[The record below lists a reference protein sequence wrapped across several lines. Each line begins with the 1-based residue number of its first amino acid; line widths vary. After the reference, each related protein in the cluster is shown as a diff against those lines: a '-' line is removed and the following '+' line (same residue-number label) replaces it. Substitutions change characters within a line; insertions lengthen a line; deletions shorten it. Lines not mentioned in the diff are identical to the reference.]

1 MRYSQ
6 VIYSRNIRYFAR
18 YYRLVAL
25 SVMVAVMVIVGSLV
39 VGDSVRGTLR
49 HQVEERLG
57 NSETIIFANQSYLSD
72 EILQEELLM
81 DGCRGYL
88 LSQGFISHN
97 GRMIPVM
104 VWGCDDEDL
113 DYGVAKI
120 NSALAEE
127 LGNDNAEDIVLRL
140 PAKGLIPSGSLFVTK
155 NYTTSIRLKISS
167 TKSAE
172 EGGNINLRNEQTE
185 PFNIF
190 LSRKELA
197 EELGADSKINIIFSD
212 KVISNEQW
220 LATWQSRYSGLDISP
235 HAGGSEIT
243 SSRVFLQADVVETL
257 CRKNPSLKRLHS
269 YLANHLRSDNG
280 GDIPYSFV
288 TAVEEYE
295 GYKLEPDEVIL
306 SDYSANRLGVTI
318 GDVVTVSYFVAEDLK
333 SLSTDSLTLR
343 VKAILPLGK
352 LHQDKGLSAEFPGLS
367 DVERCSEW
375 DSDLPIDMDL
385 ITDEDEDY
393 WYKYKQT
400 PKALIAYSAVAEDW
414 ASDYGT
420 ATALRSDVSAEEI
433 RISDLQ
439 PQMFGLQLLHPRED
453 ALYAANNGVDFS
465 SLFLALGFF
474 IIAAALLLMY
484 TPLLEMYTE
493 RSGEIEVMCITGF
506 TQQRIRRKL
515 FIEALPIVFWAT
527 IVGAICGVLYT
538 QIILWLLEGVWQGAT
553 HTATFRL
560 TLQPPTIII
569 GTIVGLIL
577 ALGVVWIAIK
587 QVFESKD
594 DNVKKREKQDSLS
607 RLIGYAII
615 AFVIT
620 IAIYIQS
627 LSGKGSVL
635 LSVVAGCCAM
645 LTAIISFRAVVVWK
659 RHREI
664 YTSKLSTLRFN
675 HSKLYASRNQ
685 IGFTLA
691 VLAFGVFIVFVV
703 GLNRRSFDNRVE
715 FNTATGGYT
724 LWCESSVELQHD
736 PSTSEGRSKL
746 GIDAEWSDEFK
757 VLPCFRY
764 RADDASCLNLNKVS
778 EPTVLGVDFERM
790 TDDRFALGKNIYNTS
805 NPKEIF
811 ESLAKP
817 LGNGVYPALVDA
829 TVLQWSIVKELGDT
843 LYYKQHDGREL
854 AIVLSATLSGGL
866 FQGSILIDK
875 DLFKQAW
882 PENNGCDLFLVGT
895 GFDEQQLISAKQTLS
910 QSLYEYGMLASR
922 TSERLAMYNEVTDTY
937 LSIFMTLGSIG
948 LLLGIFSLVI
958 VVRKSLT
965 RDRANIQNMLLM
977 GFNKT
982 SLQRILYRENVVA
995 PVYAISTG
1003 FIGAIIGIGEQYA
1016 NVNIIIW
1023 LSALLIA
1030 IILLYLTS
1038 KFINNEVAKAIAY
1051 AEKTLNNKDF

>member
-1 MRYSQ
+1 MRYNR

-25 SVMVAVMVIVGSLV
+25 SVVVAVMVIVGSLV

-72 EILQEELLM
+72 EILQEESLR
-81 DGCRGYL
+81 GNCRGYL

-113 DYGVAKI
+113 DYGIAKI

-127 LGNDNAEDIVLRL
+127 LDNDNAEDIVLRL

-197 EELGADSKINIIFSD
+197 EELGADGKINIIFSD
-212 KVISNEQW
+212 KSISNEQW
-220 LATWQSRYSGLDISP
+220 LKTWQSRYSGLEISP
-235 HAGGSEIT
+235 REQGSEIT

-257 CRKNPSLKRLHS
+257 CRQNPSLNRLHS
-269 YLANHLRSDNG
+269 YLANHLRSDKG

-295 GYKLEPDEVIL
+295 GYKLEPDEIIL

-318 GDVVTVSYFVAEDLK
+318 GDDVTISYFVADDLK
-333 SLSTDSLTLR
+333 NLSTDSLTLR
-343 VKAILPLGK
+343 VKAIIPIEILQ
-352 LHQDKGLSAEFPGLS
+352 QDKGLSAEFPGLS

-400 PKALIAYSAVAEDW
+400 PKALIAYNAVLEDW
-414 ASDYGT
+414 ANDYGT
-420 ATALRSDVSAEEI
+420 ATALRCDMNAEDV
-433 RISDLQ
+433 RIDNLT
-439 PQMFGLQLLHPRED
+439 PEMFGLQLIHPRKD

-484 TPLLEMYTE
+484 NPLSEMYSE
-493 RSGEIEVMCITGF
+493 RSKEINLIRIIGF
-506 TQQRIRRKL
+506 TDQRIKRKL
-515 FIEALPIVFWAT
+515 FTEALPIVFFAS
-527 IVGAICGVLYT
+527 IIGVLCGVLYT
-538 QIILWLLEGVWQGAT
+538 QVILLLLESVWKGAT
-553 HTATFRL
+553 HTATFHL
-560 TLQPPTIII
+560 TLHTSTIII
-569 GTIVGLIL
+569 GAVTSIVMAIC
-577 ALGVVWIAIK
+577 VVWVAIK
-587 QVFESKD
+587 RAISPSS
-594 DNVKKREKQDSLS
+594 DNKSVQANTKSGLWKMA
-607 RLIGYAII
+607 IYAII
-615 AFVIT
+615 LFILTTATYVYCL
-620 IAIYIQS
+620 A
-627 LSGKGSVL
+627 GKGSVL

-645 LTAIISFRAVVVWK
+645 ITAIVIFRGIILQKRQKEISNPKLTIK
-659 RHREI
+659 RFSN
-664 YTSKLSTLRFN
+664 SKM
-675 HSKLYASRNQ
+675 YATRNQ
-685 IGFTLA
+685 TGLSLV

-715 FNTATGGYT
+715 LNAATGGYS
-724 LWCESSVELQHD
+724 LWCESSVAMQHD
-736 PSTSEGRSKL
+736 PTTTEGRKKL
-746 GIDAEWSDEFK
+746 GIDAEWNDRFK
-757 VLPCFRY
+757 IMTCFRY
-764 RADDASCLNLNKVS
+764 QGDDASCLNLNKVS
-778 EPTVLGVDFERM
+778 EPTVLGVDFRTM
-790 TDDRFALGKNIYNTS
+790 TDDNFVLGKNIYNTT

-811 ESLAKP
+811 EALAKP
-817 LGNGVYPALVDA
+817 ISDGVYPALIDA
-829 TVLQWSIVKELGDT
+829 TVLQWSLVKEVGDT
-843 LYYKQHDGREL
+843 LYYTQQDGRQL
-854 AIVLSATLSGGL
+854 AVVLAATLSGGL
-866 FQGSILIDK
+866 FQGSILLDK
-875 DLFKQAW
+875 ELFKQVW
-882 PENNGCDLFLVGT
+882 PENNGCDLFLVNT
-895 GFDEQQLISAKQTLS
+895 GNQAQDIDLAKQTLS
-910 QSLYEYGMLASR
+910 QGLYEYGMHAYP
-922 TSERLAMYNEVTDTY
+922 TTERLAMYNEVTDTY

-958 VVRKSLT
+958 VIRKSLT
-965 RDRANIQNMLLM
+965 HDRASIEYMLLM
-977 GFNKT
+977 GFSPS
-982 SLQRILYRENVVA
+982 SLNRILYRENAIA
-995 PVYAISTG
+995 PICAILIG
-1003 FIGAIIGIGEQYA
+1003 FIGSIIGIGTQYSA
-1016 NVNIIIW
+1016 VSLIIW
-1023 LSALLIA
+1023 FSALIIV
-1030 IILLYLTS
+1030 IILLYLTC
-1038 KFINNEVAKAIAY
+1038 KFIRREVSNAITAAQNY
-1051 AEKTLNNKDF
+1051 KQ

>member
-1 MRYSQ
+1 MRYNR

-18 YYRLVAL
+18 YYRLVAI
-25 SVMVAVMVIVGSLV
+25 SVVVAVMVIVGSLV

-49 HQVEERLG
+49 HQAEERLG

-72 EILQEELLM
+72 EILQEESLR
-81 DGCRGYL
+81 GNCRGYL

-120 NSALAEE
+120 NSALAKE
-127 LGNDNAEDIVLRL
+127 LDNDNAEDIVLRL

-197 EELGADSKINIIFSD
+197 EELGADGKINIIFSD
-212 KVISNEQW
+212 KSISNEQW
-220 LATWQSRYSGLDISP
+220 LKTWQSRYSGLEISP
-235 HAGGSEIT
+235 REQGSEIT

-257 CRKNPSLKRLHS
+257 CSQNPSLNRLHS
-269 YLANHLRSDNG
+269 YLANHIRSENG

-333 SLSTDSLTLR
+333 SLSTDSLRLR
-343 VKAILPLGK
+343 IKAILPLDK

-400 PKALIAYSAVAEDW
+400 PKALIAYSAVAEAW
-414 ASDYGT
+414 ANDYGT
-420 ATALRSDVSAEEI
+420 ATALRSDASAEDI

-439 PQMFGLQLLHPRED
+439 PQMFGLQLIHPRED

-474 IIAAALLLMY
+474 IVAAALLLMY
-484 TPLLEMYTE
+484 TPLIEMYSE
-493 RSGEIEVMCITGF
+493 RSGEIEVMSITGF

-527 IVGAICGVLYT
+527 IAGTICGVLYT
-538 QIILWLLEGVWQGAT
+538 QIILLLLESVWQGAT

-569 GTIVGLIL
+569 GAIVSLLL
-577 ALGVVWIAIK
+577 AIGVVWSAIK
-587 QVFESKD
+587 QIFESKD
-594 DNVKKREKQDSLS
+594 KGIKKHEKRDSLS
-607 RLIGYAII
+607 RLIGYSIV

-620 IAIYIQS
+620 IAIYIYC
-627 LSGKGSVL
+627 LSGNGSVL

-645 LTAIISFRAVVVWK
+645 LTAIISFRAVVVWS

-664 YTSKLSTLRFN
+664 CDSKLSTLRFN
-675 HSKLYASRNQ
+675 LGKLYASRNQ
-685 IGFTLA
+685 IGFSLA

-715 FNTATGGYT
+715 QSTATGGYT

-736 PSTSEGRSKL
+736 PSTTAGRSKL

-757 VLPCFRY
+757 VLTCFRY

-778 EPTVLGVDFERM
+778 EPSVLGVDFKVMAE
-790 TDDRFALGKNIYNTS
+790 DKFALGKNIYNTS

-817 LGNGVYPALVDA
+817 LGDGVYPALVDA

-843 LYYKQHDGREL
+843 LYYTQHDGRQI
-854 AIVLSATLSGGL
+854 AIVLAATLSGGL
-866 FQGSILIDK
+866 FQGSILMDK
-875 DLFKQAW
+875 ELFKQAW

-895 GFDEQQLISAKQTLS
+895 GLDEQQLTSAKQTLS
-910 QSLYEYGMLASR
+910 QSLYEYGMLVTR

-977 GFNKT
+977 GFQKS
-982 SLQRILYRENVVA
+982 SLQRILYRENVVT
-995 PVYAISTG
+995 PIYAISTG
-1003 FIGAIIGIGEQYA
+1003 FIGAIIGIGEQCA

-1038 KFINNEVAKAIAY
+1038 KFINNEVAKAITF